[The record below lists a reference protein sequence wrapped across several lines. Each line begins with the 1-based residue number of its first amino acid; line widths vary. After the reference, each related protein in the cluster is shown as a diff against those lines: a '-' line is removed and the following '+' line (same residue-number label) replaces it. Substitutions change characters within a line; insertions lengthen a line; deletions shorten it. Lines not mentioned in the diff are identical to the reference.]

1 MKYATPL
8 NPLFRTA
15 LQLSLYLLMVCV
27 PGTAVSQTNQA
38 MQRRFDRMVPGSTS
52 LDQIQELFGEPRSKR
67 KIFEW
72 WGGWRNG
79 KFEGM
84 YQATTLEKEGSGFER
99 VVKRSVFDLSYPEVK
114 LTFSV
119 FDNPWQL
126 QSITVESPNVLVFRL
141 RVGHS
146 LRQVKRLLGNGEWL
160 TTAGSDYW
168 WLTYEKAGVRFGFLR
183 DFRFQKFPM
192 RLDGR
197 RVVRK
202 IEKFDNKVS
211 FS

>member
-1 MKYATPL
+1 MCRRIT
-8 NPLFRTA
+8 
-15 LQLSLYLLMVCV
+15 LQLSLYLLIVCF
-27 PGTAVSQTNQA
+27 PGTAASQTNRDLQS
-38 MQRRFDRMVPGSTS
+38 RFDRLVPGSTS
-52 LDQIQELFGEPRSKR
+52 VYQIQELFGQPRSKQ
-67 KIFEW
+67 KLFEW

-84 YQATTLEKEGSGFER
+84 YQATTFESERTGFEHA
-99 VVKRSVFDLSYPEVK
+99 VKRTLFDLSYPEVK
-114 LTFSV
+114 LVFSV

-126 QSITVESPNVLVFRL
+126 HSITVESCNVSVFGV

-146 LRQVKRLLGNGEWL
+146 LRRIKMRLGNGEWL
-160 TTAGSDYW
+160 STDGSDYW
-168 WLTYEKAGVRFGFLR
+168 WLTFEKTGVRFGFLR

-192 RLDGR
+192 KLDRR